1 MKGHGVRGMLQ
12 FEVEVELRLSV
23 DEVDEI
29 GGEQGVVN
37 ELLRSSIDHLLS
49 PAEEVVQDDVVV
61 KTADAAKNVHVEID
75 AWDVVE
81 AAKNQSRA

>member
-49 PAEEVVQDDVVV
+49 AAEEVVQDDVVV